1 MFLFPFQPKLL
12 LLLLFFVYIVF
23 ILYIII
29 IYVTR
34 SPNNVASS
42 TFAGTFEQL
51 SAQHHNLKNSIYVL
65 QSASNK
71 ILNVYIECCE
81 RPLITCVCL
90 FNYISLHNKIIKILS
105 TFFIFIMFAKFA
117 SSSHQ

>member
-34 SPNNVASS
+34 STNNVASS

-90 FNYISLHNKIIKILS
+90 FNYITLHKIIKILS
-105 TFFIFIMFAKFA
+105 TFFFMFARFA